1 VPVVAAAPATK
12 PLKPPAAKI
21 GKIATKFPRMFKVL
35 GFLKGIPG
43 LGKTLAIAPILAA
56 AAMGA
61 SVSELIPL
69 IGAVLGGVL
78 GWSGGA
84 FLGGMIGAAGGP
96 LALVTGA
103 LGGIAGGLLGDYL
116 GTSLSQWIMGQK
128 ADGMPWGFGWIDN
141 LLNSGKGSDDPVS
154 KPIASKKPNIP
165 KAAAGGQPNI
175 PKAAAGGQ
183 PNIPKAAAIKLPPSV
198 KQTPKTMIGAK
209 PVRPSMAVR
218 DYEGGYKDWKKA
230 QDNYK
235 MELKEWKTQKTKA
248 AAGGQP
254 NLPAPASIGKDVN
267 VSPVTNDKAAV
278 TNDKVAEEKA
288 ARYAE
293 LGKITAQDR
302 KDAEFSVLTSRE
314 IAAERVRRAKIMDEM
329 FAEEKAYRKKLA
341 DEHKLASK
349 NRVLHQYQI
358 FQHRHL

>member
-1 VPVVAAAPATK
+1 MGSGLGSLAGDAAMMAAMMGGPAAVKAVATKIKTPKPPKPPKIPAPKVPAVAAPPATK
-12 PLKPPAAKI
+12 PPKPPAAKL

-61 SVSELIPL
+61 SVTELTPL

-128 ADGMPWGFGWIDN
+128 ADGMPWGLGWIDD

-154 KPIASKKPNIP
+154 KPIASKKAGAPPVPTVPNIVGARP
-165 KAAAGGQPNI
+165 VIGAIGAGGEQGFGEGMEFNALKMPLSRR
-175 PKAAAGGQ
+175 KDYFGQSTAA
-183 PNIPKAAAIKLPPSV
+183 
-198 KQTPKTMIGAK
+198 
-209 PVRPSMAVR
+209 PV
-218 DYEGGYKDWKKA
+218 
-230 QDNYK
+230 
-235 MELKEWKTQKTKA
+235 
-248 AAGGQP
+248 
-254 NLPAPASIGKDVN
+254 SIINQSSQSNVTATDGRSL
-267 VSPVTNDKAAV
+267 VSPKRQAAYLMMGMG
-278 TNDKVAEEKA
+278 A
-288 ARYAE
+288 
-293 LGKITAQDR
+293 
-302 KDAEFSVLTSRE
+302 
-314 IAAERVRRAKIMDEM
+314 
-329 FAEEKAYRKKLA
+329 
-341 DEHKLASK
+341 
-349 NRVLHQYQI
+349 
-358 FQHRHL
+358 